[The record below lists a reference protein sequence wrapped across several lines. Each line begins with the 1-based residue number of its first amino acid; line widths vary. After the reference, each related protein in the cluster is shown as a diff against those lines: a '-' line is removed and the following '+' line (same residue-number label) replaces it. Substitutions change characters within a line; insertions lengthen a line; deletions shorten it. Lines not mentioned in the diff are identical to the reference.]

1 MAWNIYE
8 AKFVAQCPSDGEQ
21 IEYTARIAAQKLIRV
36 EDINAFARKLVSG
49 YHEDIA
55 DKLFGRF
62 GGMQCISAAHQ
73 GVKILTM
80 REAGENTVSGRE
92 WAKEQLC
99 S

>member
-8 AKFVAQCPSDGEQ
+8 AKFVAECPSDGEK
-21 IEYTARIAAQKLIRV
+21 IEYTTRIAAQKLIRV
-36 EDINAFARKLVSG
+36 EDINDFVRKIAKG

-55 DKLFGRF
+55 DKLFTRF
-62 GGMQCISAAHQ
+62 GGMQCISAVHQ

-92 WAKEQLC
+92 WAKEQLA